1 MDEGMSSEKFF
12 RIITYL
18 KEAKSVTSAMALP
31 SDSRFNSQ
39 KLHLL
44 GMLDRIQHLVVSLRA
59 DFIDLF
65 YFKSPYEAGAAEARD
80 IGDSSGGFLDPP
92 SGERRSNVVPFD
104 RRRSAADRRQLN
116 TFLAR
121 DRRSGIVDRRQRRRE
136 RDPSTPFSIQ
146 KN

>member
-1 MDEGMSSEKFF
+1 MSTEKFF

-18 KEAKSVTSAMALP
+18 KEAKSVTSAMALSP
-31 SDSRFNSQ
+31 DSRFNSQ

-65 YFKSPYEAGAAEARD
+65 YFKSPYEAGAPADSD
-80 IGDSSGGFLDPP
+80 IGEPGEGLSGHPG
-92 SGERRSNVVPFD
+92 GERRSNVVPFD
-104 RRRSAADRRQLN
+104 RRRTPADRRRIN

-136 RDPSTPFSIQ
+136 RDASTQFNIQ

>member
-18 KEAKSVTSAMALP
+18 KEAKSVTSGMTLP

-39 KLHLL
+39 RLHLL

-65 YFKSPYEAGAAEARD
+65 YFKSPYEAAAPEASD
-80 IGDSSGGFLDPP
+80 FEKSSEQFPGPP
-92 SGERRSNVVPFD
+92 GGERRSNVVSFD
-104 RRRSAADRRQLN
+104 RRRRATDRRQLN

-121 DRRSGIVDRRQRRRE
+121 DRRSGIVDRRQRRGE
-136 RDPSTPFSIQ
+136 HDASTPFRIQ

>member
-1 MDEGMSSEKFF
+1 MDAGMSSEKFF

-18 KEAKSVTSAMALP
+18 KEAKSVTSAMTLP

-44 GMLDRIQHLVVSLRA
+44 GMLDRIQHLVISLRA

-65 YFKSPYEAGAAEARD
+65 YFKSPYDAAAEAPD
-80 IGDSSGGFLDPP
+80 IGESSGGLPGPP
-92 SGERRSNVVPFD
+92 SGERRSNVVSFD
-104 RRRSAADRRQLN
+104 RRRRATDRRQLN

-136 RDPSTPFSIQ
+136 QDPSTQFGIQ

>member
-1 MDEGMSSEKFF
+1 MSSEKFF
-12 RIITYL
+12 RIISYL
-18 KEAKSVTSAMALP
+18 KEAKSVTSAMVLP
-31 SDSRFNSQ
+31 ADSRFNSQ

-65 YFKSPYEAGAAEARD
+65 YFQSSYETGAAEAPD
-80 IGDSSGGFLDPP
+80 LGEPSGGFSDHP

-104 RRRSAADRRQLN
+104 RRRSATDRRQLN
-116 TFLAR
+116 TFLAC
-121 DRRSGIVDRRQRRRE
+121 DRRSGIVDRRRRRRE
-136 RDPSTPFSIQ
+136 RDPSAQFSIQ

>member
-1 MDEGMSSEKFF
+1 MDAGMSSEKFF

-39 KLHLL
+39 KIHLL
-44 GMLDRIQHLVVSLRA
+44 GMLDRIQHLVVSLRT

-65 YFKSPYEAGAAEARD
+65 YFKSPYEAAAEAPD
-80 IGDSSGGFLDPP
+80 IGESSGGLPDPP
-92 SGERRSNVVPFD
+92 SGERWSNVVSFD
-104 RRRSAADRRQLN
+104 RRRRAADRRQLN

-136 RDPSTPFSIQ
+136 RDPSTPFSVQ

>member
-1 MDEGMSSEKFF
+1 MDEGMSTEKFF

-18 KEAKSVTSAMALP
+18 KEAKSVASTLTP
-31 SDSRFNSQ
+31 SPDSRFNYQ

-65 YFKSPYEAGAAEARD
+65 YFKPPDEAGAPAAFD
-80 IGDSSGGFLDPP
+80 IGEPAGGLSGHLG
-92 SGERRSNVVPFD
+92 GERRSNIVPFD
-104 RRRSAADRRQLN
+104 RRRTLSDRRRIN

-136 RDPSTPFSIQ
+136 RGASTQFNVQ

>member
-1 MDEGMSSEKFF
+1 MSSEKFF

-65 YFKSPYEAGAAEARD
+65 YFKSPYESGAAEAPD
-80 IGDSSGGFLDPP
+80 IGAPPGGVSCHPP
-92 SGERRSNVVPFD
+92 GERRPNVVPFD
-104 RRRSAADRRQLN
+104 RRRSAADRRRLN

-121 DRRSGIVDRRQRRRE
+121 DRRSGIVDRRQIRRE
-136 RDPSTPFSIQ
+136 RDPSAQFSIQ

>member
-18 KEAKSVTSAMALP
+18 KEAKSVTSAMTLP

-65 YFKSPYEAGAAEARD
+65 YFKSPYEAGAAEAPD
-80 IGDSSGGFLDPP
+80 VGESSGEVSCHP
-92 SGERRSNVVPFD
+92 SGERRSNVVSFD
-104 RRRSAADRRQLN
+104 RRRSAADRRRLN
-116 TFLAR
+116 TFLGR

-136 RDPSTPFSIQ
+136 RDPSTPFSLQ
-146 KN
+146 RN

>member
-1 MDEGMSSEKFF
+1 MSSEKFF

-18 KEAKSVTSAMALP
+18 KEAKSVASAMSLP

-65 YFKSPYEAGAAEARD
+65 YFKSPYEAGAAEAPD
-80 IGDSSGGFLDPP
+80 IDEASGGLPEPP
-92 SGERRSNVVPFD
+92 TGERWSNVVSFD
-104 RRRSAADRRQLN
+104 RRRRAADRRQLN

-121 DRRSGIVDRRQRRRE
+121 DRRSGIVDRRQRRRGQ
-136 RDPSTPFSIQ
+136 DPSTPFSIP